1 MAAQCKLGGFFVIER
16 NESNVPTTATYLFM
30 RDTHLRTLYRTRFAA
45 LFALALYA
53 NFMLVA
59 GHDHQRL
66 VEIAAVLSGAGLTLQ
81 ARNRYL
87 AELPPGLSGKALPLF
102 FVLGLCGAILVFSP
116 KHAAFEVGN
125 LFLLY
130 LLATMFATDIRWHG
144 RQALD
149 AALQYTAVGCALYLF
164 LFIIAYVG
172 GLSLGNRL
180 AVDDFTPNFSNIRF
194 LNHTQTSTL
203 PLLLMLCCLTPR
215 TSKFRWLWLAVTTYW
230 WLALYATSARGTLMG
245 MAVGCAVVALVARQR
260 AVPYLRVI
268 GLTAISAVAA
278 YYVLL
283 VAIPP
288 MFGIEGM
295 SAFSDTFNRTAADP
309 TSARTYL
316 WQRALS
322 LIVQHPWLGVGP
334 MHFAH
339 HAGDMHLGAHPHDWL
354 LQIAAEWG
362 VPALLC
368 LLIAIGLGLRALVRT
383 GARIPADDTDNQTI
397 FAALLV
403 GAVAILVDGLV
414 SGIFVMPQSQLGVAL
429 YLGCALGWQRHLT
442 PAVPHRVPHRAARIV
457 MTASVV
463 AAMVAVVTAVWS
475 DVPARWRDDDL
486 TPAQQAANTGMLSPR
501 LWKAGFF

>member
-1 MAAQCKLGGFFVIER
+1 MAAQCKLGGFFVIGP
-16 NESNVPTTATYLFM
+16 NESNVPITATYLLM
-30 RDTHLRTLYRTRFAA
+30 RDTHVRTLHRTRFAA
-45 LFALALYA
+45 LFALALCT

-66 VEIAAVLSGAGLTLQ
+66 VEIAAVLLGAGLVLCASKT
-81 ARNRYL
+81 YL
-87 AELPPGLSGKALPLF
+87 AELSPGVSGKALSLF
-102 FVLGLCGAILVFSP
+102 FVLGLCGAVSGFSP
-116 KHAAFEVGN
+116 RLAAFEVGN

-130 LLATMFATDIRWHG
+130 LLATMLAAEIRRHG

-149 AALQYTAVGCALYLF
+149 ATLQYLAIGCALYVF

-172 GLSLGNRL
+172 GLSLGNQL
-180 AVDDFTPNFSNIRF
+180 AVDDFTTNFSNIRF
-194 LNHTQTSTL
+194 FNHTQTSTL
-203 PLLLMLCCLTPR
+203 PLLILLCCLTPR
-215 TSKFRWLWLAVTTYW
+215 TSKLRWLWLAVTTYW

-245 MAVGCAVVALVARQR
+245 MAAGCAVVALVGRQR

-268 GLTAISAVAA
+268 GLTVIAAAAA

-283 VAIPP
+283 VAVPP
-288 MFGIEGM
+288 MFGIGGM
-295 SAFSDTFNRTAADP
+295 NAFSDTLNRTAADP

-322 LIVQHPWLGVGP
+322 LIVQHPWLGAGP

-354 LQIAAEWG
+354 MQIGAEWG
-362 VPALLC
+362 LPALLC
-368 LLIAIGLGLRALVRT
+368 LIIAIGLGLRALVRT
-383 GARIPADDTDNQTI
+383 GLRVPANDTDNQTI

-403 GAVAILVDGLV
+403 GAVEILVDGLV

-429 YLGCALGWQRHLT
+429 FLGCALGWQRHLT
-442 PAVPHRVPHRAARIV
+442 PAAPQNVPHRAVRLLMKA
-457 MTASVV
+457 AVV
-463 AAMVAVVTAVWS
+463 AAMVAVIAAVWA

-501 LWKAGFF
+501 LWKAGYF

>member
-1 MAAQCKLGGFFVIER
+1 MAAQCKLGGFFVIGR
-16 NESNVPTTATYLFM
+16 NESNVPTTATFLLM
-30 RDTHLRTLYRTRFAA
+30 RDTHVRTLYRTRFAA

-66 VEIAAVLSGAGLTLQ
+66 VEIVAVLLGAGLALY
-81 ARNRYL
+81 ARNTYL

-102 FVLGLCGAILVFSP
+102 FVLGLCGTVSAFSP
-116 KHAAFEVGN
+116 RLAAFEVGN

-130 LLATMFATDIRWHG
+130 LLATMLAAEISWHG
-144 RQALD
+144 RKALD
-149 AALQYTAVGCALYLF
+149 AALQYTAIGCALYVF
-164 LFIIAYVG
+164 LFIIAYFG
-172 GLSLGNRL
+172 GLSLGNPL
-180 AVDDFTPNFSNIRF
+180 SVDDFTTNFSNIRF
-194 LNHTQTSTL
+194 FSHTQTSTL
-203 PLLLMLCCLTPR
+203 PLLLLLCCLTPR

-245 MAVGCAVVALVARQR
+245 MVAGCVVVALVARQR

-268 GLTAISAVAA
+268 GLTATAAVIA

-283 VAIPP
+283 VVVPP
-288 MFGIEGM
+288 MFGIGGM
-295 SAFSDTFNRTAADP
+295 NAFSDTLSRTAADP

-316 WQRALS
+316 WHRALS
-322 LIVQHPWLGVGP
+322 LIVQHPWLGAGP

-339 HAGDMHLGAHPHDWL
+339 HAGDLHLGAHPHDWL
-354 LQIAAEWG
+354 VQIGAEWG
-362 VPALLC
+362 LPALLSV
-368 LLIAIGLGLRALVRT
+368 LIAIGLGLRALVRT
-383 GARIPADDTDNQTI
+383 GARVPADDTDNQTI
-397 FAALLV
+397 FAALLA
-403 GAVAILVDGLV
+403 GAIAILVDGLV

-442 PAVPHRVPHRAARIV
+442 PAAPQKAPHRAARLL

-463 AAMVAVVTAVWS
+463 AAMVAVIVAVWS